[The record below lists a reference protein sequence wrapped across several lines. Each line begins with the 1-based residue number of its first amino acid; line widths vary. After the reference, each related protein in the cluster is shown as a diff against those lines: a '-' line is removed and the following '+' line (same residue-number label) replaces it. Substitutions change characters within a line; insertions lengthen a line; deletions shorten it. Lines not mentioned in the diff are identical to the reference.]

1 LFDKLRSVEAGLTLS
16 KLVSPQDALRQKLEA
31 GSRMPDELRVSRAS
45 IDTPQ
50 DALRQSIDNLKRKR
64 YFKKWKICR
73 CIS

>member
-1 LFDKLRSVEAGLTLS
+1 MKWEGELLFDKLRSVEAGLTLS

-45 IDTPQ
+45 ID
-50 DALRQSIDNLKRKR
+50 NLKRKR